1 VQETLETKIARVLS
15 TFPEVQAAFLFGSR
29 AKGSAHPGSDVDVAL
44 VPATAGL
51 RKRKLDLLAAL
62 AGVGL
67 DDIDLAILDGKD
79 VVLRFEAV
87 SPNKLIYATE
97 YFDRGSYYSRSI
109 REYFDFLP
117 VLEVQRRAYKERLQH
132 GQT

>member
-1 VQETLETKIARVLS
+1 
-15 TFPEVQAAFLFGSR
+15 
-29 AKGSAHPGSDVDVAL
+29 VDVAL